1 MSMCGYYGEG
11 CGGNIDN
18 PMPGSQGW
26 VASLTPKERAEYI
39 KKSNSRWKG
48 TIFDRTESP
57 VCYSDG
63 ITKKCYRSPPQRRR
77 EEVIEPE
84 GAELHRFLWKAS
96 WLLVAVYG
104 IYTVNKYLNTK

>member
-26 VASLTPKERAEYI
+26 EASLTPKERAEYI

-48 TIFDRTESP
+48 TIFDRTESS

-63 ITKKCYRSPPQRRR
+63 ITKKCYSSPPQRRR
-77 EEVIEPE
+77 EEVIDTDKRD
-84 GAELHRFLWKAS
+84 AKKWTVII
-96 WLLVAVYG
+96 LLAIFVP
-104 IYTVNKYLNTK
+104 YTLGYILQAKSK